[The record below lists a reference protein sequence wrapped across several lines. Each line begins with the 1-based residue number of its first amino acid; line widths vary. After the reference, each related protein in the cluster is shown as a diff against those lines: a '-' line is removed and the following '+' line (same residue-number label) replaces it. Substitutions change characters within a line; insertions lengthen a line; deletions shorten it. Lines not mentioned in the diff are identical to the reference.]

1 MHSQITIKKE
11 KSEELDMW
19 GFKDIIFGEVQKM
32 LLQMDSKEDSGL
44 FLTFLQVR
52 SKREDLD
59 EMKQEDIDCK
69 QESPYMVQLCNI
81 ISIIQRWFEMVQLC
95 NIATL

>member
-19 GFKDIIFGEVQKM
+19 GFKDVIFGEVLKI
-32 LLQMDSKEDSGL
+32 LLQTDSNGFWTIIDFTSK
-44 FLTFLQVR
+44 VR

-59 EMKQEDIDCK
+59 ELQQEEIDCK
-69 QESPYMVQLCNI
+69 QESPCMVQLCNI
-81 ISIIQRWFEMVQLC
+81 ISIIQS
-95 NIATL
+95 